1 MADETTSPAE
11 AQPSAPVAQ
20 EPTAPRFE
28 AESRIQQR
36 LVSEFPF
43 LADQITIQRARR
55 MWAKVPMDQLHPVLV
70 FAKEQLDF
78 GMLCTITGTD
88 EGESIGL
95 LYHMAQDSGVVL
107 TLMTNAPKDGPGP
120 STVTPYFPTAELSER
135 EVIDL
140 LGATI
145 LNMPEGPRYPLPE
158 GWPEG
163 QYPLRKDWK
172 PANAPAV
179 ADAKAKSKENK

>member
-1 MADETTSPAE
+1 MADETTLKAE
-11 AQPSAPVAQ
+11 AQPSAAAAQ
-20 EPTAPRFE
+20 EPTVPRFE
-28 AESRIQQR
+28 AESRILEQ

-43 LADQITIQRARR
+43 LADQITVQRARR
-55 MWAKVPMDQLHPVLV
+55 MWAKVPMDQLHAVLV

-78 GMLCTITGTD
+78 CMLCTITGTD

-158 GWPEG
+158 GWPDG

-172 PANAPAV
+172 PANAPIA
-179 ADAKAKSKENK
+179 AEPKAKSKENK